1 MEFRVA
7 PEDEI
12 RKFIR
17 RHYGVAGDTLE
28 ALGEDDD
35 VFIDGGDAALADS
48 DDAARDASV
57 VRLVNTILL
66 EGIRERATDIHI
78 EPYEDRWSFATAST
92 ACSANPAST
101 PWCTASAT
109 PSPAA

>member
-12 RKFIR
+12 RAFQR

-28 ALGEDDD
+28 ALGLDDE
-35 VFIDGGDAALADS
+35 VIIDGGDAALTDS

-66 EGIRERATDIHI
+66 EGIRER
-78 EPYEDRWSFATAST
+78 
-92 ACSANPAST
+92 
-101 PWCTASAT
+101 
-109 PSPAA
+109 PSR

>member
-1 MEFRVA
+1 M
-7 PEDEI
+7 
-12 RKFIR
+12 
-17 RHYGVAGDTLE
+17 AGDTLE

-35 VFIDGGDAALADS
+35 VIIDGGDAALADS

-66 EGIRERATDIHI
+66 EGIRDARPTSTSSPTKTD
-78 EPYEDRWSFATAST
+78 WSFATASM
-92 ACSANPAST
+92 ACSANPGST

>member
-1 MEFRVA
+1 M
-7 PEDEI
+7 
-12 RKFIR
+12 
-17 RHYGVAGDTLE
+17 AGDTLE

-66 EGIRERATDIHI
+66 EGIRERATTSSSPTKTD
-78 EPYEDRWSFATAST
+78 WSFVTAST
-92 ACSANPAST
+92 VLVNPGST
-101 PWCTASAT
+101 PWCTAFAT